1 MIHSMTAFAS
11 VESTHDFGRLVWEL
25 RTVNHRYQE
34 SNLRLPEDFRPMEPA
49 FREQISAFVRRG
61 KLDGNLKFKPSGG
74 FAGSNLKLN
83 VDLANSLLAMHEDL
97 SELSGEQATAN
108 AMELL
113 RWPGV
118 VEEQSG
124 DVQPLR
130 DAAVELLQQAMQSL
144 SAMREREGAK
154 LQNVINERLDG
165 IEQIISDVTGWLP
178 EIRSQIREK
187 MLARIDQLKQ
197 PLDEGRMEQEVAFL
211 AQKLD
216 VDEELDRLKMHV
228 GETRRVLTLEEPVG
242 RQLDF
247 LMQEFNREANTLSS
261 KSADNRTS
269 KAGVELKVLIEQMRE
284 QVQNVE

>member
-1 MIHSMTAFAS
+1 MIQSMTAFAS
-11 VESTHDFGRLVWEL
+11 VESDQDFGRLVWEL

-34 SNLRLPEDFRPMEPA
+34 SHLRLPEEFRPMEPA
-49 FREQISAFVRRG
+49 FREQIAAVVRRG
-61 KLDGNLKFKPSGG
+61 KLDGNLKFQPASG

-83 VDLANSLLAMHEDL
+83 LDLAKALLSMHGEL
-97 SELSGEQATAN
+97 AELSGEQSNTN
-108 AMELL
+108 AMNLL

-118 VEEQSG
+118 VEEQPG
-124 DVQPLR
+124 DIQPMR
-130 DAAVELLQQAMQSL
+130 DAAVELLQQAIDAL
-144 SAMREREGAK
+144 SAMRAREGEK
-154 LQNVINERLDG
+154 LQKVIADRLDG
-165 IEQIISDVTGWLP
+165 IDKIIDDVTGWLP

-187 MLARIDQLKQ
+187 LLARIGQLKQ
-197 PLDEGRMEQEVAFL
+197 PLDEGRMEQEVVFL

-242 RQLDF
+242 RRLDF

-269 KAGVELKVLIEQMRE
+269 KAAVELKVLIEQMRE